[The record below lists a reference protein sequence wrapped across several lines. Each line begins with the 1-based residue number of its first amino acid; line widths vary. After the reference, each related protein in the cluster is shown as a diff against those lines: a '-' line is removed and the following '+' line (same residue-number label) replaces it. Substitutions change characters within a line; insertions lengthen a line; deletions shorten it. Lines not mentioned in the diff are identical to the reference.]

1 MKNPDLKRVVEALLF
16 VASEPVPLARLKE
29 LIKDENNGDENIS
42 RILKELA
49 RGYEEEGKSFSL
61 VRVANGYQLKTKDEY
76 SPWVRKMFQTRRSL
90 YLSRPALETL
100 AIIAYKQPIT
110 RVEIE
115 VIRGVNVD
123 GIIKSLLD
131 RELIKIAGQKEVVGR
146 PYLYRTCRRFL
157 EYLGINSLS
166 ELPPLDPGGS
176 LPVLEKKEEER
187 PPAAPMEESEVPVP
201 EPPAAP
207 PEERAAPALNPPAA
221 PPEKSEVP
229 SPELPVASSQEAN
242 NEPERPT

>member
-29 LIKDENNGDENIS
+29 LIKDENEGDENIS

-61 VRVANGYQLKTKDEY
+61 VRVASGYQLKTKDKY
-76 SPWVRKMFQTRRSL
+76 SPWVRKMFQTRRGL

-123 GIIKSLLD
+123 GIIKSLFD

-146 PYLYRTCRRFL
+146 PYLYRTCRKFL
-157 EYLGINSLS
+157 EYLGINSLA
-166 ELPPLDPGGS
+166 ELPPLEPGGGV
-176 LPVLEKKEEER
+176 PALEKKEEAG
-187 PPAAPMEESEVPVP
+187 PPAEPPEGSVEPAPGPPAGPSEESDAPAPVPSAGPPEESE
-201 EPPAAP
+201 EPA
-207 PEERAAPALNPPAA
+207 
-221 PPEKSEVP
+221 
-229 SPELPVASSQEAN
+229 PELSVASPQEAK
-242 NEPERPT
+242 NEPDRPA